1 MVTGPDRGPAFMSG
15 TPTFF
20 RLGLLSVTEWNRH
33 EPDVTPAPLLG
44 LGRALGLALAPASAR
59 ATLRWAGREASTT
72 QATATAATTI
82 ASPAAMN
89 AVVSVA
95 LVRRP
100 LPY

>member
-1 MVTGPDRGPAFMSG
+1 MVMVTGPDRGPAFMSG
-15 TPTFF
+15 TPTLF

-33 EPDVTPAPLLG
+33 EPDVTPEPLLG
-44 LGRALGLALAPASAR
+44 LTLGLAPASAR
-59 ATLRWAGREASTT
+59 PALRCAGRDASTT
-72 QATATAATTI
+72 QATATAATTT

-89 AVVSVA
+89 TVVSVA